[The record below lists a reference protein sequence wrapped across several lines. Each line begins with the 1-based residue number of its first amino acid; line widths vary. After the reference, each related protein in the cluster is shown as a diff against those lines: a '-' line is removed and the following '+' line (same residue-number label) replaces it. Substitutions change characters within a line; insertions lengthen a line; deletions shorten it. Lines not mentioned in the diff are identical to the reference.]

1 VTRVFAYPLLWLAL
15 LGMWLALSG
24 SLGVGQI
31 LLGAGVASLACWAVA
46 TVAPPRPRL
55 RRPGS
60 ILRLVLLV
68 LADVARSNLQVLALA
83 LGRREPRSAFVSIP
97 LTLTEPNGLAVLACI
112 VTATPGSAWIDYRS
126 ATGEVLIHVLDTD
139 DPQAWAAELK
149 RTYESLL
156 LEIFQ

>member
-1 VTRVFAYPLLWLAL
+1 MTRVFAYPLLWLAL

-60 ILRLVLLV
+60 ILRLFLLV